1 VPQSQDRKPNIKY
14 PCPWGFKVIGPEENR
29 VRAAVQAC
37 LDSCLDRSAGEE
49 RAFNLEFSRS
59 SGQGKYVS
67 LTLSL
72 RIQSERERDSLFRAL
87 AARPEIV
94 MVI

>member
-1 VPQSQDRKPNIKY
+1 VPDSQDRKPSIEY
-14 PCPWGFKVIGPEENR
+14 PCPWGFKVIGTEESL

-37 LDSCLDRSAGEE
+37 LDSCLDRSAGE
-49 RAFNLEFSRS
+49 RAFDLEFSRS
-59 SGQGKYVS
+59 SGQGKYIS
-67 LTLSL
+67 LSLSL
-72 RIQSERERDSLFRAL
+72 RIRSEQERDTLFRAL